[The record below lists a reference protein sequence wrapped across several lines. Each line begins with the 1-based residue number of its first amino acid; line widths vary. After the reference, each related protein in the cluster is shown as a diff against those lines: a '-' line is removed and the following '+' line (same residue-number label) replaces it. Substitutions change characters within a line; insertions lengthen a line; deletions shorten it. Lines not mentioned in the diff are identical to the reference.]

1 MKGSIRFFAGLLI
14 VAGSIGGVETES
26 ASLLQGTLLAALGLA
41 IMYSGANALKEN
53 S

>member
-14 VAGSIGGVETES
+14 VAGAVGGIETES
-26 ASLLQGTLLAALGLA
+26 ASLLQGAVLAALGLA

-53 S
+53 V